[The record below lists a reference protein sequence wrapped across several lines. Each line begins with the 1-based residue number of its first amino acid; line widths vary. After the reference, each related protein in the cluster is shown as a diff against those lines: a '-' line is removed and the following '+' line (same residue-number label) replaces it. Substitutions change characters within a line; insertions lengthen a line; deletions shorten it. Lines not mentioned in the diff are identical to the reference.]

1 MWTFTLGLGCA
12 PDERDPTDPL
22 TAVPVTS
29 DEPVWGVVD
38 GCEEDDDPTGF
49 DPIYDGSAVVAHGT
63 SDRDVAF
70 VPTFLDWYGPW
81 IDVET
86 VPADSIT
93 DEQKSSDLIV
103 LGSPDSNP
111 LLLELDG
118 LLPVR
123 FREDGSFEFGGYL
136 YDEPGHGIALISPNP
151 WNDEQ
156 WILLYA
162 GVTFDGMYS
171 TFTVYT
177 GWHDY
182 ATVRGGW
189 TLQQQGT
196 LCRDQVPW
204 GWYRKYDEDLRK
216 PWDAWVGTLEVESG
230 EWHILHFEEDSDG
243 DQDRDW
249 LLGRHDEDYLAAAA
263 LLEVEPLDVPIRT
276 YLYTTTD
283 LKEEMTGYAGYAHAN
298 PMNAETHHL
307 YGEGVDATGPHEDV
321 HVLAWHRIGDTST
334 SLMGE
339 GLAVWVG
346 GYWWGEPLDDWAS
359 EFLED
364 GEIPPL
370 EDLIDDFWGFDDT
383 VTYPLAGHF
392 VGFLVDTWG
401 LDAMKR
407 LYTAPDLEEAL
418 LAETGLDL
426 DGVEAAWLLSIP

>member
-162 GVTFDGMYS
+162 GVTFDG
-171 TFTVYT
+171 
-177 GWHDY
+177 
-182 ATVRGGW
+182 
-189 TLQQQGT
+189 
-196 LCRDQVPW
+196 P
-204 GWYRKYDEDLRK
+204 
-216 PWDAWVGTLEVESG
+216 
-230 EWHILHFEEDSDG
+230 
-243 DQDRDW
+243 
-249 LLGRHDEDYLAAAA
+249 
-263 LLEVEPLDVPIRT
+263 
-276 YLYTTTD
+276 
-283 LKEEMTGYAGYAHAN
+283 
-298 PMNAETHHL
+298 
-307 YGEGVDATGPHEDV
+307 
-321 HVLAWHRIGDTST
+321 
-334 SLMGE
+334 
-339 GLAVWVG
+339 
-346 GYWWGEPLDDWAS
+346 
-359 EFLED
+359 
-364 GEIPPL
+364 
-370 EDLIDDFWGFDDT
+370 
-383 VTYPLAGHF
+383 
-392 VGFLVDTWG
+392 
-401 LDAMKR
+401 
-407 LYTAPDLEEAL
+407 TAC
-418 LAETGLDL
+418 
-426 DGVEAAWLLSIP
+426 SCI